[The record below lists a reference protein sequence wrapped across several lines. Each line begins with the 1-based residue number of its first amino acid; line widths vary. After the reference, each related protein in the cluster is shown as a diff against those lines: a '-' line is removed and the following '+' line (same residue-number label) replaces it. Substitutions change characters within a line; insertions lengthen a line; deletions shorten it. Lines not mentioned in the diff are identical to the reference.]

1 MFSIKST
8 FSILLINL
16 AFRLCLAS
24 RVTFDFPKCGNILL
38 IHTGFHDVLRFGHDL
53 GMSFLKQRFHGDLLA
68 SFDPG
73 MS

>member
-1 MFSIKST
+1 MNGRMQLST
-8 FSILLINL
+8 DFCEHL
-16 AFRLCLAS
+16 
-24 RVTFDFPKCGNILL
+24 FDFPKCGNILL
-38 IHTGFHDVLRFGHDL
+38 IHTRFHGVLRFGHDL